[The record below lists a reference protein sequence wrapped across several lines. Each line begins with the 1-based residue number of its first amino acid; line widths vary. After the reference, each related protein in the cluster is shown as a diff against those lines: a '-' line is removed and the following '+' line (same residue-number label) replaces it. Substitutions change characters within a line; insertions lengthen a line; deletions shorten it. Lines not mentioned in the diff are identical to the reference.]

1 MRHHISLGLDDLR
14 TVVALAE
21 ELNYHRAARR
31 VGKTQSGVTRA
42 VARVEKHVGTR
53 LFERSHS
60 KNHSVATTDAGVH
73 YVARARLAIAHS
85 ESAELAA
92 RESLHGV
99 NHQINVGKSVFTD
112 RRLLTILRSIEL
124 PLHPGLEVRLHTRSP
139 AELPSCVRSGEFDL
153 AIVSNSVEDSL
164 LSGTAIR
171 CIPFTVVLP
180 EGHSCAAKEYVTL
193 TDLSSTPWV
202 LFERHLHPAL
212 YDSFLDRA
220 NQLGI
225 KVELIHHIADAEEA
239 CEIVR
244 LYGGAAFL
252 SPQGAERAATD
263 EVILRTLA
271 EKQVFLK
278 TQILARSE
286 NTSKLIAEFVRTFV
300 KRLKQAGLYQP
311 ALLEFEV
318 DVQRAFEFPTKE
330 SQYSQQVLTA
340 PLDHEPLAEPSKAK
354 VCAA

>member
-42 VARVEKHVGTR
+42 VARVERHVGTR

-60 KNHSVATTDAGVH
+60 KNHSVSTTDAGIL
-73 YVARARLAIAHS
+73 YVARARMAIAHS

-92 RESLHGV
+92 RDSLHGV
-99 NHQINVGKSVFTD
+99 THQISVGKSVFTD
-112 RRLLTILRSIEL
+112 RRLVTILRSIEL
-124 PLHPGLEVRLHTRSP
+124 PLHPGLEVLLHTRSP
-139 AELPSCVRSGEFDL
+139 ADLPSCVRSGEFDL
-153 AIVSNSVEDSL
+153 AVVSNSVEDSL
-164 LSGTAIR
+164 LSGTVIR
-171 CIPFTVVLP
+171 SVPFTVVLP
-180 EGHSCAAKEYVTL
+180 EGHSCAAKESVTL
-193 TDLSSTPWV
+193 RDLSSTPWV

-212 YDSFLDRA
+212 YDSFLNRA
-220 NQLGI
+220 RELEI
-225 KVELIHHIADAEEA
+225 RVERIHHIADAEEA
-239 CEIVR
+239 CESVR
-244 LYGGAAFL
+244 PYGGAAFL

-271 EKQVFLK
+271 EKQVYLK
-278 TQILARSE
+278 TQLLARSE
-286 NTSKLIAEFVRTFV
+286 NTSKLVAEFVRTFV

-311 ALLEFEV
+311 SPWDTAATVQCTPELRDGLQALPI
-318 DVQRAFEFPTKE
+318 QP
-330 SQYSQQVLTA
+330 S
-340 PLDHEPLAEPSKAK
+340 AEPPKAK

>member
-31 VGKTQSGVTRA
+31 VGKTQSGVTRV
-42 VARVEKHVGTR
+42 VARVERHVGTR

-60 KNHSVATTDAGVH
+60 KNRSVSTTDAGIL

-92 RESLHGV
+92 RDSLHGV
-99 NHQINVGKSVFTD
+99 THQISVGKSVFTD
-112 RRLLTILRSIEL
+112 RRLVTILRSIEL
-124 PLHPGLEVRLHTRSP
+124 PLHPGLEVLLHTRSP
-139 AELPSCVRSGEFDL
+139 AELPACVRSGEFDL
-153 AIVSNSVEDSL
+153 AVVSNSVEDSL
-164 LSGTAIR
+164 LSGTVIR
-171 CIPFTVVLP
+171 CVPFTVVLP
-180 EGHSCAAKEYVTL
+180 EGHSCAAKDSVTL
-193 TDLSSTPWV
+193 KDLCSTPWV

-212 YDSFLDRA
+212 YDSFLNRA
-220 NQLGI
+220 RELEI
-225 KVELIHHIADAEEA
+225 RVERIHHIADAEEA
-239 CEIVR
+239 CESVR

-271 EKQVFLK
+271 EKQVYLK
-278 TQILARSE
+278 TQLLARSE
-286 NTSKLIAEFVRTFV
+286 NSSKLVAEFVRTFV
-300 KRLKQAGLYQP
+300 KRLKQAGLYRP
-311 ALLEFEV
+311 SPWDTA
-318 DVQRAFEFPTKE
+318 DTVQRIPEFRDSLQALP
-330 SQYSQQVLTA
+330 V
-340 PLDHEPLAEPSKAK
+340 PLDRQQSAERSKTK